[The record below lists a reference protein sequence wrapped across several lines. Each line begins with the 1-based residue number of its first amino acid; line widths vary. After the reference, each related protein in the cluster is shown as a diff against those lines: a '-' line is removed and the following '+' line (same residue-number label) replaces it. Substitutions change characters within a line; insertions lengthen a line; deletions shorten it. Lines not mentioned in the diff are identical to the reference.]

1 MAPKSLNP
9 YGDAFLMLEEDKR
22 DSDGDLPKFSN
33 TDLIADLNEVLI
45 NVNWD
50 YVSLPCFLDLLRN
63 EPMFRKCQA
72 F

>member
-9 YGDAFLMLEEDKR
+9 YGNALMLEENKR
-22 DSDGDLPKFSN
+22 NSDLPKYSD
-33 TDLIADLNEVLI
+33 TDLIADLNEVLN